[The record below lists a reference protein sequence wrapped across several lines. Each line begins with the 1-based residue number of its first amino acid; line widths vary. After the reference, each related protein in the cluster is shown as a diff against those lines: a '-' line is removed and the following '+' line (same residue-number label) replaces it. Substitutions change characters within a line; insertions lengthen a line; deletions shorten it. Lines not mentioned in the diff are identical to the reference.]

1 MGLIGYPRRQHGEER
16 CVTRQKR
23 LRARLATSA
32 QHFDGHKIKLV
43 CLLKFLS
50 LIYFLAHIDMY
61 IWAYIF
67 FFNIQS
73 IVMRFWSYL
82 HGKGAL

>member
-1 MGLIGYPRRQHGEER
+1 MGLIGYLRRQDGEEP

-23 LRARLATSA
+23 LPERVATSA
-32 QHFDGHKIKLV
+32 QHCDGHKIKLV

-50 LIYFLAHIDMY
+50 LIYFLAQIDMY

-73 IVMRFWSYL
+73 IVTRFWSYL
-82 HGKGAL
+82 LGKGAL

>member
-1 MGLIGYPRRQHGEER
+1 MGLIGYLRRQDGEER

-23 LRARLATSA
+23 LRARVATSA
-32 QHFDGHKIKLV
+32 QHCDGHKIKLV

-50 LIYFLAHIDMY
+50 VIYFLAQIDMY

-67 FFNIQS
+67 FFNIQRD
-73 IVMRFWSYL
+73 VNFWL
-82 HGKGAL
+82 LL